1 MYSNTVNVTLPSMVA
16 QFCQCFGC
24 GSCSCSFG
32 SSGSLLDI
40 NYFANIAFTT
50 CRIIYNCQKSHCN
63 NNSAIACNTATV
75 EVRQLALAEILAS
88 AAPAAMGWHP
98 ATYKEAFKAADA
110 EEQAGSC
117 YYNIQCAVKHNT
129 QELVKT
135 STSRNAIKLEWVIK
149 LKPYGCF
156 FTRKVAKGFTQI
168 PTLIMMK
175 PSPSVTRFESLWLLL
190 ALATLENWE
199 IQPEMDAKWGDFY
212 GATTRFI
219 TAE

>member
-75 EVRQLALAEILAS
+75 EVRQLALAESLAAAAS
-88 AAPAAMGWHP
+88 AAVNQVPLTYNKAMQ
-98 ATYKEAFKAADA
+98 AT
-110 EEQAGSC
+110 EEFSIA
-117 YYNIQCAVKHNT
+117 
-129 QELVKT
+129 
-135 STSRNAIKLEWVIK
+135 
-149 LKPYGCF
+149 
-156 FTRKVAKGFTQI
+156 
-168 PTLIMMK
+168 
-175 PSPSVTRFESLWLLL
+175 
-190 ALATLENWE
+190 
-199 IQPEMDAKWGDFY
+199 
-212 GATTRFI
+212 I
-219 TAE
+219 TAAAII